1 MGFEAAKVIDNVPGQ
16 AGAASGDRGDRRT
29 NDRAQHARGY
39 S

>member
-16 AGAASGDRGDRRT
+16 AGAASGGRST